1 MEFIYRIPW
10 KSGLFDS
17 GWAAEKVTGHFDVVW
32 EGWSLATL
40 MWRVKEGHW
49 SL

>member
-10 KSGLFDS
+10 KSGHFDS
-17 GWAAEKVTGHFDVVW
+17 GWPAEKVTGHFDVVL
-32 EGWSLATL
+32 EGRSLVTL
-40 MWRVKEGHW
+40 MWLGKEGHW